1 MTVLG
6 PGAHGVVIATP
17 DPRSAAMDRL
27 TLRSA
32 GIPAALVEDLGLA
45 LVAEPE
51 GDDPLAEAAAAWA
64 VVTRRPAVSRQGDR
78 LAVGRPDGS
87 VEVSEPA
94 TFSSE
99 LLQGGPAPRRA
110 AVFGG
115 AWIEEGEPEYADA
128 VELGTRAAGAGI
140 HLVCG
145 GYGGIMEAVSR
156 GAAGAGGAAIGI
168 SIAAWVGRVTPNPW
182 LTHVVSA
189 RDLLARFPLLL
200 DADVWVAFAGG
211 VGTLAEVALCWNLM
225 QMSVEP
231 RPLLLVGE
239 RWGTLVEAFRRELI
253 VTESG
258 HHDLIRVC
266 DVDEAAEALTARSR

>member
-6 PGAHGVVIATP
+6 PGGRGVVIATP

-45 LVAEPE
+45 LAVEPA
-51 GDDPLAEAAAAWA
+51 GDDPLAEAAASWSL
-64 VVTRRPAVSRQGDR
+64 VTRRAAVAREGDR
-78 LAVGRPDGS
+78 LAVGRPDGT

-94 TFSSE
+94 TFSSD
-99 LLQGGPAPRRA
+99 LLAGDPPPRRA

-115 AWIEEGEPEYADA
+115 AWIEETEPAYAQA
-128 VELGTRAAGAGI
+128 VDLGRRAADSGV
-140 HLVCG
+140 HLACG

-156 GAAGAGGAAIGI
+156 GVSEASGVAIGI
-168 SIAAWVGRVTPNPW
+168 SISAWEGQVTPNRW

-189 RDLLARFPLLL
+189 RDLLGRFPVLL
-200 DADVWVAFAGG
+200 DADVWVAFPGG
-211 VGTLAEVALCWNLM
+211 VGTLAEVALGWNLM

-239 RWGTLVEAFRRELI
+239 RWRPMLETLRGELI
-253 VTESG
+253 VTDPG
-258 HHDLIRVC
+258 HHDLVRIC
-266 DVDEAAEALTARSR
+266 DVDEAAEIVAG

>member
-1 MTVLG
+1 
-6 PGAHGVVIATP
+6 
-17 DPRSAAMDRL
+17 MDRL

-45 LVAEPE
+45 LAAEPTS
-51 GDDPLAEAAAAWA
+51 DDPLAEAASAWSL
-64 VVTRRPAVSRQGDR
+64 VTRRTAVARERDR
-78 LAVGRPDGS
+78 LALGRPDGS
-87 VEVSEPA
+87 VEISEPA
-94 TFSSE
+94 TFSSD
-99 LLQGGPAPRRA
+99 LLGGDPPPRRA

-115 AWIEEGEPEYADA
+115 AWIEESESEYAEA
-128 VELGTRAAGAGI
+128 VELGRRAAGAGV

-156 GAAGAGGAAIGI
+156 GVAGAGGAAIGI
-168 SIAAWVGRVTPNPW
+168 SIEAWDGRVTPNPW

-200 DADVWVAFAGG
+200 DAEVWVAFPGG

-225 QMSVEP
+225 QMSVAP

-239 RWGTLVEAFRRELI
+239 RWGMLVEAFRRDLI
-253 VTESG
+253 VTEPV

-266 DVDEAAEALTARSR
+266 DVDEAAEVVTARGS